1 MLNNK
6 RIVAVIPARGG
17 SKGVPGKNIKLLNEK
32 PLIAYSIEAAKGS
45 RYIDRLIV
53 STDDSE
59 IKSIAVKYGAEV
71 PFLRPKEL
79 SEDTTPTLPVLQHV
93 VNYLE
98 KEGDTVDVVITLQ
111 PTSPFRRSNHIDE
124 ALEKLLQSPNESVVS
139 LSEVDYHPYWMK
151 KVSNDTIYS
160 YIESEKEYLRRQD
173 LPKVYKMNG
182 AIFITPRNVLMEERL
197 IVSKN
202 AKPYLMCFED
212 SIDIDTIWDFK
223 LAQILMREK

>member
-45 RYIDRLIV
+45 SYIDRLIV

-59 IKSIAVKYGAEV
+59 IKDIAVKYGAEV

-111 PTSPFRRSNHIDE
+111 PTSPFRTSNHIDE
-124 ALEKLLQSPNESVVS
+124 ALEKLLQSPSESVVS

-151 KVSNDTIYS
+151 KVSNGTIHS

-197 IVSKN
+197 I
-202 AKPYLMCFED
+202 
-212 SIDIDTIWDFK
+212 
-223 LAQILMREK
+223 